1 MDLSQLRIGV
11 VGCGGTG
18 SAFAAH
24 LARIGVRHLAL
35 FDADFIDETSLNR
48 LHYSTR
54 TFAD

>member
-1 MDLSQLRIGV
+1 MSQLRIGV